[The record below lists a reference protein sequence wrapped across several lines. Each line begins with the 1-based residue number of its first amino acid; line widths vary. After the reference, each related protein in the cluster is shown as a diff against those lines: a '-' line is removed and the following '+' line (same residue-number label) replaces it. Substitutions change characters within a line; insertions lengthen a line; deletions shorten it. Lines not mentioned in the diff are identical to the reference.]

1 MEDYQGGGLVDVKS
15 CEPVDGDQREHCVV
29 GVPGQ
34 ADTMATTMVTPVTSV
49 INNNNNNTKFS
60 RCEGCG
66 ELILDR

>member
-1 MEDYQGGGLVDVKS
+1 MEEYQGGGLVAVKS
-15 CEPVDGDQREHCVV
+15 CEPGDGEHCVGGV
-29 GVPGQ
+29 GGQ
-34 ADTMATTMVTPVTSV
+34 ADSMATTMVTPVTSV